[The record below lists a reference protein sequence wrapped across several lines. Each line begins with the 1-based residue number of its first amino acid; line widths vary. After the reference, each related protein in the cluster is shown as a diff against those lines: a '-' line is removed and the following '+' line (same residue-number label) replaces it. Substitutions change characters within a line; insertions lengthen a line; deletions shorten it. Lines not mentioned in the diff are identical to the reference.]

1 VSDQESLS
9 FSADDPSSGGAD
21 LFAAT
26 VPAFL
31 MRQTPSKPS
40 EVDITPSTGVACAE
54 TEAVAADA
62 PTTASS
68 ASAKVDKLVSDDALQ
83 DSFDPDVR
91 AQFRLRRIQIYNWG
105 TFHGLADFPIASKG
119 HLFVG
124 SSGSGKSTVLDAL
137 AALTTPGSYRHFN
150 AAAMGTERRGTD
162 RNLVTYIRGAWARQS
177 NSERESVQK
186 FLRSETTLTALAATY
201 RNLQGQVVTLAMVL
215 WIRGSSTNQRDV
227 RHQYMVLEREFDLL
241 ELKDTFLS
249 ANLEVRPLKASF
261 PDAFIREEF
270 SAYQN
275 RFCRLL
281 GIESERALRLLHK
294 TQSTKDLGDIN
305 VFLRDFM
312 LDPPETFED
321 ADNLVRDFQE
331 LNEAHTLVVSAR
343 RQIETLRPAREL
355 FEQRSAVEVECSKLN
370 LLDEH
375 LESYIQELRAKELE
389 KEIAH
394 LFQESQR
401 AELAVTRAIADEEH
415 EKARWQQ
422 LFTQL
427 QGEGGQLLETI
438 RKQILDAKG
447 RREPLLQRVAGMEV
461 ACRELNMDAPKS
473 APDFLALQRE
483 ARAVLADTSNS
494 EDIEARRDPV
504 LVERNKAADRLT
516 KIEEEIDSL
525 KRNPS
530 NIPGDYL
537 RLRVLLAQDI
547 GVEPQELPFAGELM
561 EVRRDEARWTGAVE
575 RVLRSFSLSFV
586 VNPDLYAEFANAI
599 DARHTGMRVTYLRAV
614 VASDAPRHAL
624 NENSL
629 VRKVEVAGGRFKEF
643 VSQQLRAYFDYVCAE
658 DMMEFRSATRSVT
671 LKGQVKHSATRHEKD
686 DRRSVDDRLNWVMG
700 LDNLGKLA
708 DFRAQAQSV
717 TSRIG
722 DLNKELQGFK
732 SEREVLDMRR
742 RNANTLVN
750 LNWADIDINSL
761 LLEISRLEQSLA
773 LETQSRPDLAKLQ
786 EQVANQKVHYDNTV
800 TARQKKEDHER
811 QVRESRETHR
821 TKLANLRVPKPCT
834 LEIRESLGQRLTKLD
849 KIVSLETLAS
859 IQVRLTQIFS
869 QDRSRLQSES
879 AELKADIEKVFSE
892 YVRIWPAH
900 AGGLDAK
907 LDSAMDFFAKLESLE
922 TDDLPR
928 VEDHF
933 FKLLQKQST
942 ENLVALQ
949 HRLSDERK
957 RIYDR
962 LDQVNGT
969 LRTAAYNP
977 GTYLFID
984 PYDRVGEEVRA
995 FKEQLKEALSQAFS
1009 PDRELAERR
1018 FAALSALVKRFSS
1031 QETTDRN
1038 WKSLVLDVRLQVEFL
1053 VREFD
1058 AEGIEREVYNSGA
1071 GKSGGQRQ
1079 KLAAACLAAALRYQL
1094 GGQGKSVPSYSTVVL
1109 DEAFDKADPQFTAAA
1124 MTIFNN
1130 FGFQTIIATP
1140 MRSVMT
1146 LEPFVGGAAVVHIAD
1161 LKHSRFSLVQYD
1173 ADRQGLAFSDREHAL
1188 ARQGA

>member
-1 VSDQESLS
+1 MSDQEN
-9 FSADDPSSGGAD
+9 SAIGASDASGADVD
-21 LFAAT
+21 LFAST

-31 MRQTPSKPS
+31 LRQPSKEPS
-40 EVDITPSTGVACAE
+40 DVEVVAPTGRADLGVQ
-54 TEAVAADA
+54 VIAADA
-62 PTTASS
+62 TSQIATGFP
-68 ASAKVDKLVSDDALQ
+68 KLVATPMDDAHEEP
-83 DSFDPDVR
+83 SDPDVR
-91 AQFRLRRIQIYNWG
+91 AQFRLRRMQVYNWG
-105 TFHGLADFPIASKG
+105 TFHGLADFPIAAKG

-201 RNLQGQVVTLAMVL
+201 RNMQGQVVTLAMVL

-241 ELKDTFLS
+241 ELKDTFLA
-249 ANLEVRPLKASF
+249 ANLEVRPLKAAF

-270 SAYQN
+270 SAYQE

-281 GIESERALRLLHK
+281 GIESDRALRLLHK

-312 LDPPETFED
+312 LDPPETFDD

-331 LNEAHTLVVSAR
+331 LNEAHTEVVSAR

-355 FEQRSAVEVECSKLN
+355 FEQRSAIEVERSKLN

-375 LESYIQELRAKELE
+375 LESYILELRAKELE

-394 LFQESQR
+394 LFQESQK
-401 AELAVTRAIADEEH
+401 AELAVTKALADEDH
-415 EKARWQQ
+415 EKGRWQQ

-447 RREPLLQRVAGMEV
+447 RRDPILQRVAGMEL
-461 ACRELNMDAPKS
+461 ACRELEMDAPKS
-473 APDFLALQRE
+473 AADFLALQRE
-483 ARAVLADTSNS
+483 ARAVIDDTSDS
-494 EDIEARRDPV
+494 EDIEKRRDPV
-504 LVERNKAADRLT
+504 LVERNKAAERLA
-516 KIEEEIDSL
+516 KIEDEIESL
-525 KRNPS
+525 KLNPS
-530 NIPGDYL
+530 NIPRDYL
-537 RLRVLLAQDI
+537 RLRLVLAQDM

-561 EVRRDEARWTGAVE
+561 GVRRDEARWTGAVE

-586 VNPDLYAEFANAI
+586 IRPELYAEFANAL
-599 DARHTGMRVTYLRAV
+599 DARHTGMRVTYLRALT
-614 VASDAPRHAL
+614 ASDAPRHVPG
-624 NENSL
+624 ENSL
-629 VRKVEVAGGRFKEF
+629 VRKIEVTTGPFKEF
-643 VSQQLRAYFDYVCAE
+643 VSQQLRSHFDYVCAE
-658 DMMEFRSATRSVT
+658 DMMEFRSATRAVT
-671 LKGQVKHSATRHEKD
+671 IKGQVKHSATRHEKD
-686 DRRSVDDRLNWVMG
+686 DRRSVDDRQGWVMG

-708 DFRAQAQSV
+708 DFQAEAQSV
-717 TSRIG
+717 EKRIAV
-722 DLNKELQGFK
+722 LNKDLATFK
-732 SEREVLDMRR
+732 SERDVLDKRR

-750 LNWADIDINSL
+750 LNWADVDINSL

-773 LETQSRPDLAKLQ
+773 LETEARPDLAKLQ
-786 EQVANQKVHYDNTV
+786 EQLGNQKVHYDNAV
-800 TARQKKEDHER
+800 GARQDKEAHER
-811 QVRESRETHR
+811 RVRDSREEMR
-821 TKLANLRVPKPCT
+821 VKLANLRVPKPCT
-834 LEIRESLGQRLTKLD
+834 QEVRDSLGQRVAKLD
-849 KIVSLETLAS
+849 KGVSLESLPS
-859 IQVRLTQIFS
+859 IQLRLTQLFS
-869 QDRSRLQSES
+869 HDRSRLQSES
-879 AELKADIEKVFSE
+879 AELKADIEKVFAE
-892 YVRIWPAH
+892 YIRHWPAQ

-928 VEDHF
+928 VEENF

-984 PYDRVGEEVRA
+984 PYDRIGEEVRA
-995 FKEQLKEALSQAFS
+995 FREQLKEALSQAFS
-1009 PDRELAERR
+1009 PDKELAERR
-1018 FAALSALVKRFSS
+1018 FAVLSALVKRFSS
-1031 QETTDRN
+1031 QEAADRN

-1058 AEGIEREVYNSGA
+1058 GEGVEREVYNSGA

-1094 GGQGKSVPSYSTVVL
+1094 GGQDKSVPSYSTVVL

-1161 LKHSRFSLVQYD
+1161 LKYSRFSLVQYD
-1173 ADRQGLAFSDREHAL
+1173 SERQGLAFSDSERAL
-1188 ARQGA
+1188 AQRGT